1 MDSSRS
7 KSLLSSPTVKFML
20 NEAQSPSVAGI
31 SMLKSPQNTSS
42 SNLNTSQMNRSQVT
56 AFTPIMTPKGDHSG
70 SMVLLS
76 PSRTITETLTTLVS
90 STGHQLEEV
99 WEEVG
104 YSPEDRASQLSDL
117 LVRFR
122 DICEEKI
129 AEEKGVAETF
139 HQTIREAKEEMQRTG
154 EALKALVDP
163 QLLKDNTGQTLT
175 DELATLEAALEGLR
189 TAANTAK
196 EDLEQCRT
204 FLIEAHEALGT
215 DMDPKWRDI
224 ESDLTAARLEEF
236 HRRKAEMKEELSTRT
251 AAIIQLVRDC
261 QHLLNDLRMEPEH
274 NGTPLDRRIAG
285 SLVRSKDGSF
295 IMASKFQGDT
305 CTGLNSKAMEALTDR
320 VTELHGEKRRRKS
333 KLQEMGADI
342 AMLWEKLRVP
352 EEEQIAFTESVQGLG
367 LDTIEKGKSELAR
380 MHALKSEKIG
390 NLIEEAR
397 EAISSLWDQINA
409 TPEQRRCFASF
420 YVQMESQM
428 NDELLD
434 KHEQYICTLQSRLEQ
449 MKPILRLIERREVV
463 VRERQE
469 YEELQ
474 KDSDRLK
481 QRGAAM
487 TRQLMEEE
495 KMARRIKRDLPKLT
509 EMLAEKLHE
518 WKETHAEDFQFG
530 GEVYLAVMDQQEEE
544 WDDYKNVEL
553 QKKLKKKQEEKTF
566 VENRYATASVVG
578 VGPPAGKKKATTRPL
593 GDAKTK
599 ENKNN
604 PSRSRS
610 HDTRKPA
617 PDRAIGTK
625 QTSLKF

>member
-1 MDSSRS
+1 VSS
-7 KSLLSSPTVKFML
+7 KSLSSPTVKFML
-20 NEAQSPSVAGI
+20 PEEQSPSGFGV
-31 SMLKSPQNTSS
+31 SMLKSPQNISS
-42 SNLNTSQMNRSQVT
+42 TNLNTSQMNRSQVA
-56 AFTPIMTPKGDHSG
+56 AFTPIMTPKGDRSG

-122 DICEEKI
+122 DICDEKI

-139 HQTIREAKEEMQRTG
+139 HQTIREAKEEMKRTG

-163 QLLKDNTGQTLT
+163 QLLKENTGQTLT

-196 EDLEQCRT
+196 EDLEQCRA
-204 FLIEAHEALGT
+204 FLIEAHEALGF

-274 NGTPLDRRIAG
+274 DGTPLDRRING

-305 CTGLNSKAMEALTDR
+305 CTGISSKAMEQLTNR
-320 VTELHGEKRRRKS
+320 VTELHGEKRRRKA

-352 EEEQIAFTESVQGLG
+352 EEEQLAFTESVQGLG
-367 LDTIEKGKSELAR
+367 LDTLEKGKTELSR
-380 MHALKSEKIG
+380 LHALKSQMIG

-409 TPEQRRCFASF
+409 TPEQRRDFAPF
-420 YVQMESQM
+420 YVHMESQL
-428 NDELLD
+428 NDELLE
-434 KHEQYICTLQSRLEQ
+434 KHEEYIVTQQSRLEQ
-449 MKPILRLIERREVV
+449 MKPILRLIERREAV

-469 YEELQ
+469 YDVLQ

-509 EMLAEKLHE
+509 EMLVEKLHE
-518 WKETHAEDFQFG
+518 WKETHAEDFKFG
-530 GEVYLAVMDQQEEE
+530 GEVYLDVMAYQEEE
-544 WDDYKNVEL
+544 WEEYKSVEL
-553 QKKLKKKQEEKTF
+553 QKKLKKKQEEQTS
-566 VENRYATASVVG
+566 VENRYATANVVA
-578 VGPPAGKKKATTRPL
+578 VGPPAGKKKATRPL

-599 ENKNN
+599 GNTKN
-604 PSRSRS
+604 PSRSQS

-617 PDRAIGTK
+617 PDRAMGTK